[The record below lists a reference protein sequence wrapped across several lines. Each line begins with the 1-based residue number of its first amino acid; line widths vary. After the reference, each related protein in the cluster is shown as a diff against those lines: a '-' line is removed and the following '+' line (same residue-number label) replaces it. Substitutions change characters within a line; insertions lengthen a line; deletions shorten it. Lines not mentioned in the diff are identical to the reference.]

1 MNYFLL
7 DILSFG
13 TILSSILVITSK
25 NPVVAVIFLI
35 SLFINTAGYLIL
47 FGISFVGI
55 SYIIIYIGAIT
66 VLFLFI
72 IMMINIRLLDI
83 LEIGNEYTKN
93 LPLALLVGTLF
104 VYEIFNVLPFTINNI
119 FILDLPLD
127 ILNFFNTLFLDKSID
142 ISTGNVVNIAPVVNK
157 SFETISSL
165 KTSGLSEGLVVS
177 MLSNSK
183 LVNAEAD
190 LLPIYN
196 IKYISNIYFN
206 YLTLS
211 NFMPA
216 NVIEIQAGNT
226 NVDNIVSSFLQIEVV
241 GQGLYTYG
249 AMWLLLSSI
258 ILLLSM
264 VSAIFLSK
272 NLS

>member
-196 IKYISNIYFN
+196 IKDISNIYFN